1 MRILVLSDS
10 HGSKF
15 NTLLALEQQP
25 EAKYVFHLGDGE
37 HDLSDIKDRYANKIF
52 VQVKGN
58 CDFYSSLPE
67 NETLTVGGK
76 KIFLTHG
83 YKEQVKFGYTTL
95 YYKAKELSADIALFG
110 HTHTPFSD
118 YYDGMY
124 IFNPGSLHDGRYGI
138 IDITDA
144 GIVCIHNKVRY
155 E

>member
-10 HGSKF
+10 HGSEF
-15 NTLLALEQQP
+15 NTRLALEQQP

-37 HDLSDIKDRYANKIF
+37 RDLARVKDSYPNKIF

-58 CDFYSSLPE
+58 CDFYSRLPE
-67 NETLTVGGK
+67 NEILTVENK

-83 YKEQVKFGYTTL
+83 YLEQVKFTYTTL
-95 YYKAKELSADIALFG
+95 YYKAKELPADIALFG
-110 HTHTPFSD
+110 HTHVPFLD
-118 YYDGMY
+118 YDDGMY
-124 IFNPGSLHDGRYGI
+124 IFNPGSLRDGLYGI